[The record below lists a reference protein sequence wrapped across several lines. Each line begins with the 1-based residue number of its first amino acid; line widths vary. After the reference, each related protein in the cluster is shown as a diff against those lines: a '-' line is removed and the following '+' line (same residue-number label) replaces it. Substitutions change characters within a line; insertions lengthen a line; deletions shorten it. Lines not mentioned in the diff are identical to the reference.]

1 MAEYSKEMAAALERY
16 FEMNRY
22 RSRFDQDEGTF
33 SLTIPLESRLRQ
45 AQMEISVGATT
56 LISETR
62 IALVCERGALRET
75 MEFVL
80 RLNAA
85 LNFGAFLMDV
95 DSGEV
100 WFRFGLDCAG
110 LLPSY
115 DMIDHLVS
123 LPVIVLG
130 TYLDA
135 LVSVMLGFSDAKK
148 ALQKA
153 ALKSISDNE

>member
-1 MAEYSKEMAAALERY
+1 MAQYSTEMAAAVSRY
-16 FEMNRY
+16 FDMNRY

-33 SLTIPLESRLRQ
+33 TLTIPLESRIRQ
-45 AQMEISVGATT
+45 AQMEISVGNTT
-56 LISETR
+56 LIATAR
-62 IALVCERGALRET
+62 ISLVCEKTALRET
-75 MEFVL
+75 MEFIL

-85 LNFGAFLMDV
+85 LNFGAFMLDP
-95 DSGEV
+95 DTGEV

-110 LLPSY
+110 VMPSY

-153 ALKSISDNE
+153 ALKSIGDS